1 MSGGSEEGGVNLGI
15 IITPMLDMAFQLMAF
30 FIMTYH
36 PSSMEG
42 HFDIK
47 LLPPKDLVTKAQ
59 KAEDI
64 KQDMTPPAE
73 DDPKAEDQLLVSI
86 KSVKDGQ
93 TQGSRTGGDADFI
106 KLYRPQDT
114 DPATIAVEE
123 KDALTTK
130 EDQDDP
136 ALAGFVHTLKKEL
149 APKLKEFLD
158 NPTNSNTSIKIEPDA
173 KLKHKYAMAA
183 YDTCKQAGFQ
193 SIQFVGPSVARTE
206 K

>member
-1 MSGGSEEGGVNLGI
+1 MQDETGADGVNLGI

-36 PSSMEG
+36 PSSLEG
-42 HFDIK
+42 HFD
-47 LLPPKDLVTKAQ
+47 LTLVPPKLEQNAPVPRENKFETMPNSEPV
-59 KAEDI
+59 AEDI
-64 KQDMTPPAE
+64 II
-73 DDPKAEDQLLVSI
+73 VSI

-106 KLYRPQDT
+106 RLYRPQDT
-114 DPATIAVEE
+114 DPVTITVEE
-123 KDALTTK
+123 KSFVTTK

-136 ALAGFVHTLKKEL
+136 ALAAFVHTLKKEL
-149 APKLKEFLD
+149 VPKLKEFLD
-158 NPTNSNTSIKIEPDA
+158 NPTNSNANIKIEPDA

-193 SIQFVGPSVARTE
+193 AIQFVRPSGTRTE